1 MKISINNFKWL
12 FGRNSEFWPT
22 NMKTGMWAWVGH
34 RLTGLALVVYV
45 FLHLSFLTTA
55 SLGEGDFDSLMATTS
70 EPLFVAMDFM
80 LVIVVIYH
88 AMNGA
93 RVVLFDL
100 GMGIRRQKLVFWIT
114 MAVAGVLTVGGLWAI
129 WHLIFRAS
137 GGA

>member
-1 MKISINNFKWL
+1 MKISINRFKWL

-34 RLTGLALVVYV
+34 RLTGLALVAYV

-55 SLGEGDFDSLMATTS
+55 SLGSGDFDTLMSTTS
-70 EPLFVAMDFM
+70 QPLFIAMDFM
-80 LVIVVIYH
+80 LVIVVIFH

-100 GMGIRRQKLVFWIT
+100 GIGIRRQKLVFWIT
-114 MAVAGVLTVGGLWAI
+114 MAIAGVLIVGGLWAI
-129 WHLIFRAS
+129 WHLIIGS